1 MVGLKDVVETMWG
14 RPLPPAAELRLRRR
28 LVAFAG
34 LGLFLAG
41 LAAALGF
48 GALVLDAA
56 IVLLTLGAAVVVALG
71 VRRVPARTWLRQAF
85 GRIGPTRT
93 AVQPQIGEFGV
104 PGRLHDL
111 THHAG
116 RSSRRA
122 TVSLGTGGARARRAG
137 VAAGK
142 DVLRGAELGLRLG
155 SRLSAHAVVGIG
167 SSART
172 RLAERAKTPSRLPT
186 RTPAP
191 PVRRRHDQAMRLN
204 TLGAQ
209 LRREGEHE
217 RAAEQHRAALAIV
230 RDLGDEHN
238 EALTLNNLALAVVH
252 TDGIAAA
259 VEHFE
264 QALVVLRALGDEE
277 HEGRVI
283 ANLGFIHK
291 SHGRSEEAEPLL
303 HAALD
308 KLPADSTAYR
318 RVEEQLRRAS

>member
-1 MVGLKDVVETMWG
+1 MIGLKDVVETMWE
-14 RPLPPAAELRLRRR
+14 RPLPLAAERRLRRR

-34 LGLFLAG
+34 LGLFIGG
-41 LAAALGF
+41 LVAALGF
-48 GALVLDAA
+48 GELVLDAA
-56 IVLLTLGAAVVVALG
+56 ILLLVAGTAAAVALG
-71 VRRVPARTWLRQAF
+71 VRRVPVRARLRQAF

-93 AVQPQIGEFGV
+93 SVQTQIGELGV
-104 PGRLHDL
+104 PGRLHEL
-111 THHAG
+111 THRAAH
-116 RSSRRA
+116 SSQ
-122 TVSLGTGGARARRAG
+122 RARVGLGRGSGRARKAG
-137 VAAGK
+137 VAAGT
-142 DVLRGAELGLRLG
+142 DVFRGAELGLRLG
-155 SRLSAHAVVGIG
+155 SRLSAHAVREIR
-167 SSART
+167 SSARAT
-172 RLAERAKTPSRLPT
+172 LAERAKTSSRPSA
-186 RTPAP
+186 RTSAP
-191 PVRRRHDQAMRLN
+191 VARRHDQAMRLN

-291 SHGRSEEAEPLL
+291 SHGSSDKVEPLL
-303 HAALD
+303 HAALG
-308 KLPADSTAYR
+308 KLPANSTAYR

>member
-1 MVGLKDVVETMWG
+1 MLRLHEVM
-14 RPLPPAAELRLRRR
+14 ELDGSERLRRR
-28 LVAFAG
+28 ALAFV
-34 LGLFLAG
+34 GLFLFLGG
-41 LAAALGF
+41 LAAALGL

-56 IVLLTLGAAVVVALG
+56 VLLLALVALAALG
-71 VRRVPARTWLRQAF
+71 LAFRRVPASAW
-85 GRIGPTRT
+85 
-93 AVQPQIGEFGV
+93 
-104 PGRLHDL
+104 
-111 THHAG
+111 
-116 RSSRRA
+116 SRRGLGWIGLA
-122 TVSLGTGGARARRAG
+122 DRALQTRVGALDLPRRLGELDRRAGASLGIGGARARRVG
-137 VAAGK
+137 TAAGTIA
-142 DVLRGAELGLRLG
+142 LRRAKVGLQRE
-155 SRLSAHAVVGIG
+155 SRLSARAVRDLRA
-167 SSART
+167 SART
-172 RLAERAKTPSRLPT
+172 TLEARAETLAK
-186 RTPAP
+186 RTARSPAP
-191 PVRRRHDQAMRLN
+191 RARRGRDQAMRLN

-230 RDLGDEHN
+230 RDLGDEHH

-252 TDGIAAA
+252 TDGIEAA

-264 QALVVLRALGDEE
+264 EALTVLRALGDEE

-283 ANLGFIHK
+283 ANLGFIHR